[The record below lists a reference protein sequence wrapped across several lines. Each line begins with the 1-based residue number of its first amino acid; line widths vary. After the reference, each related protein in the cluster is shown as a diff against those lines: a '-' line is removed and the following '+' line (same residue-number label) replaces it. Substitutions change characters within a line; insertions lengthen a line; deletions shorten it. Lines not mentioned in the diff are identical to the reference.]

1 MLEFIYL
8 FVCLFTVCFVYLQKG
23 FKSLLKKAL
32 ENKEEK
38 RRKPVQQQQFGPA
51 LPAPPL
57 SPSRLGPGRGPAPGF
72 CPAAANQPTPS
83 SRRAPSLPPL
93 PTR

>member
-38 RRKPVQQQQFGPA
+38 EKRNPAQQQQFGPA
-51 LPAPPL
+51 LPPPL
-57 SPSRLGPGRGPAPGF
+57 SPSPRHRARPDF
-72 CPAAANQPTPS
+72 FPAAANRPKPS